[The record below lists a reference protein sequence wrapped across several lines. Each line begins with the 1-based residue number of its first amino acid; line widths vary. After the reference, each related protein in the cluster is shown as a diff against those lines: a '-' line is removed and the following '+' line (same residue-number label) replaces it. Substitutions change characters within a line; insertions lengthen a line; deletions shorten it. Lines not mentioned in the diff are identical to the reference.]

1 MGNNISNA
9 AGCGTWYIYK
19 TSTPSCYTER
29 CGIWNKTALVQKQYY
44 KRNVFLKI
52 ILQNGNFVQKDCIL
66 IVDAEKYSEKMLK
79 TVINLSFLS
88 IIL

>member
-19 TSTPSCYTER
+19 TSTPICVKES

-52 ILQNGNFVQKDCIL
+52 ILQNGNFVQKECIL
-66 IVDAEKYSEKMLK
+66 IVDAEKYSEKML
-79 TVINLSFLS
+79 
-88 IIL
+88 

>member
-19 TSTPSCYTER
+19 TSTLSCYTER

-52 ILQNGNFVQKDCIL
+52 ILQNGNFVQKECIL
-66 IVDAEKYSEKMLK
+66 IVDAEKYSEKML
-79 TVINLSFLS
+79 
-88 IIL
+88 

>member
-9 AGCGTWYIYK
+9 DGCGTWYIYK
-19 TSTPSCYTER
+19 TSTPTCYNEH
-29 CGIWNKTALVQKQYY
+29 CGIWDKTALVQKQYY

-52 ILQNGNFVQKDCIL
+52 ILQNGNFVQKECIL
-66 IVDAEKYSEKMLK
+66 IVDSEKMLK
-79 TVINLSFLS
+79 TVINLSLLS